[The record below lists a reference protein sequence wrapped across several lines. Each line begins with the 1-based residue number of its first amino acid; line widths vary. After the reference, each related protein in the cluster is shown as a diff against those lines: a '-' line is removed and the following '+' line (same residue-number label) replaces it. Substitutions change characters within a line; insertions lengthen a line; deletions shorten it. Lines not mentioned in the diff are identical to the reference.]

1 MWPLGLVP
9 SQDEGPPK
17 LAVFDQFG
25 PQKYPLVGPEKN
37 SVYRPRKPPGC
48 RKYLAPNHGDF
59 SINYR

>member
-25 PQKYPLVGPEKN
+25 PQKYPLVGPEN
-37 SVYRPRKPPGC
+37 TRFT
-48 RKYLAPNHGDF
+48 APKT
-59 SINYR
+59 RVREVPE